1 MKEIRSVQNTYIIEL
16 SKLKQRKHQK
26 EKMQF
31 LVEGFHLVEE
41 AYKHKRLLAILTVEP
56 SSEYQDIDQIIVS
69 KPIIEKLAET
79 KTPQNIIGVCSI
91 LESVQLLDKVLL
103 LDRVQDPGNVGTLIR
118 SAAAFGVQTVV
129 IGTGSAGVYNNK
141 TIRASQGSIF
151 QVNIIEA
158 DINPLLKKLKDQQIP
173 IYGTALEEA
182 IRLSDIKKPLKYAL
196 VLGNE
201 GQGIDPDILKN
212 CDYKV
217 IIPTVIVESLNV
229 AIAGS
234 IVLHAFS

>member
-1 MKEIRSVQNTYIIEL
+1 MKEIQSVQNTYIVEL
-16 SKLKQRKHQK
+16 SKLKQRKYQK

-41 AYKHKRLLAILTVEP
+41 AYKHKRLLQILTVEP
-56 SSEYQDIDQIIVS
+56 SSAFQDIEQILVS

-91 LESVQLLDKVLL
+91 VESVQLFDKVLL

-129 IGTGSAGVYNNK
+129 IGTGSAGVYNDK

-151 QVNIIEA
+151 QVNIIESSVLPL
-158 DINPLLKKLKDQQIP
+158 INQLKVQQIP
-173 IYGTALEEA
+173 IFGTASEGS
-182 IRLSDIKKPLKYAL
+182 ISLSDVTKPLKFAL

-201 GQGIDPDILKN
+201 GQGIDPEILKY

-217 IIPTVIVESLNV
+217 KIPTVKVESLNV
-229 AIAGS
+229 AVAGS